1 MVTFT
6 ALKVDMLTHDDD
18 SNNYGLFHQEEN
30 KILLESG
37 DFSGNRETQ
46 EISWEI

>member
-6 ALKVDMLTHDDD
+6 ALKVDMLTQDDD

-30 KILLESG
+30 KILESE
-37 DFSGNRETQ
+37 DFSGNWETQ

>member
-6 ALKVDMLTHDDD
+6 AFKVDMLTQDDD
-18 SNNYGLFHQEEN
+18 SNNYGLFHQELN
-30 KILLESG
+30 KILESG